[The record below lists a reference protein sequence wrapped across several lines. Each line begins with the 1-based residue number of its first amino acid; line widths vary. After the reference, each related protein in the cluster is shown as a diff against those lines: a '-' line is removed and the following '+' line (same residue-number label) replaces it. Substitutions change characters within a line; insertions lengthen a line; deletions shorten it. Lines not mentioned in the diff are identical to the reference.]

1 MTNTIKGFLQGQEA
15 STVRDIATHGV
26 QSGAIGELIY
36 TADVVDF
43 FNRYYSDIEAV
54 VTEYLEGITGMQ
66 YYDLLNYELMRD
78 LENYANVFFEEE
90 DTYLDITL
98 DLAEQL
104 AEEDN
109 EDWNELTEDE
119 QQEIS
124 LDYMD
129 DVEIDIQDV
138 DKVQFVN
145 LAVDIVAQELAEERG
160 GHLRPCRRHT
170 ETHREA

>member
-1 MTNTIKGFLQGQEA
+1 MTNTIKEFLQGQEQ
-15 STVRDIATHGV
+15 STVRDVATHGV
-26 QSGAIGELIY
+26 QSGAIGRLIY
-36 TADVVDF
+36 TSDVVNF
-43 FNRYYSDIEAV
+43 FDRYYNDIEAV
-54 VTEYLEGITGMQ
+54 ITNYLEGITGAQ

-119 QQEIS
+119 QQELS

-129 DVEIDIQDV
+129 DVELEIQDT
-138 DKVQFVN
+138 DKVQFVY
-145 LAVDIVAQELAEERG
+145 LAVEIVAQQMQ
-160 GHLRPCRRHT
+160 
-170 ETHREA
+170 EA